1 MNVDVLLFDDFD
13 LLDMAGAVRVFGAAP
28 EQFHVNYLSL
38 SGDIVNSLQG
48 TKVWTESLNETCGD
62 GIVVIPGGR
71 GARKVLLQDPETR
84 MKIKAFI
91 RKATACLSIAE
102 GSGYLAQTGELYQ
115 RNIAAYQQGENWK
128 RMYTAAV
135 HWIYDV
141 PWMVDGKFYSAA
153 ASLQAIDAALCIVA
167 DFYEVDKAMQ
177 IARNLGIEW
186 EMEAG
191 SC

>member
-1 MNVDVLLFDDFD
+1 MNLDILLFDDFD
-13 LLDMAGAVRVFGAAP
+13 LLDMAGPVKIFGLAA
-28 EQFHVNYLSL
+28 EQFHINYLSVT
-38 SGDIVNSLQG
+38 GDFVNSVQG
-48 TKVWTESLNETCGD
+48 TKIWTEPLDNTSGE
-62 GIVVIPGGR
+62 GIVLIPGGK

-84 MKIKAFI
+84 MRIKTCI
-91 RKATACLSIAE
+91 RKSTACLTVAE

-141 PWMVDGKFYSAA
+141 PWMVDGKFYSASA
-153 ASLQAIDAALCIVA
+153 PLAAIDAALCIVA

-177 IARNLGIEW
+177 IAHNLGIQW
-186 EMEAG
+186 DMEAG
-191 SC
+191 YC